1 MLRRSFKLRRQ
12 WYEQDID
19 LAHHLVLIRGMAEIA
34 QVGDADVVDA
44 KKPKMLKVAD
54 IYLGCGTSQG
64 RAKATSA

>member
-1 MLRRSFKLRRQ
+1 VLRRSFKLRRQ

-19 LAHHLVLIRGMAEIA
+19 LAHHLVLIRSMAEIA